1 MKHIKYLATPKKEI
15 GMINSGTRA
24 RVSEDQVEVR
34 PDREGLTVSEVL
46 VGNRA
51 NGGLLPILILLQ
63 AVPELVP
70 ADLLLKISTHL
81 TYLSNFSGLEGLE
94 VPEPA
99 ELPKEV
105 KISIMRWK

>member
-1 MKHIKYLATPKKEI
+1 
-15 GMINSGTRA
+15 MINSGTQGRA
-24 RVSEDQVEVR
+24 SDDRGEAR
-34 PDREGLTVSEVL
+34 PDREGLITVSEVL
-46 VGNRA
+46 GGNRA

-63 AVPELVP
+63 AVPKLVP

-81 TYLSNFSGLEGLE
+81 TYLNSFSVLEGLE
-94 VPEPA
+94 VPQPA